1 LAEPTI
7 AIIAVLPPAAKRLR
21 LDIFMSARPR
31 LRRAQ
36 EESRLTSAET
46 WEGKRLQKFVYKG
59 IGNVMAANQGVLWP
73 KR

>member
-1 LAEPTI
+1 MDAGPVTT
-7 AIIAVLPPAAKRLR
+7 
-21 LDIFMSARPR
+21 PR
-31 LRRAQ
+31 NPLLVRTRFADDATPGLGRTV
-36 EESRLTSAET
+36 SGLSTTET

>member
-1 LAEPTI
+1 VHSI
-7 AIIAVLPPAAKRLR
+7 ATDSKGNVY
-21 LDIFMSARPR
+21 
-31 LRRAQ
+31 
-36 EESRLTSAET
+36 TTET